1 MLTSLFG
8 DLGPAR
14 DGKKKPRD
22 FDDTQPDSMGGFAAT
37 AIMESVATEVNDRG
51 QIIDRHVSDLVVIGS
66 PAQAIREH
74 FAATRADLETAS
86 SMITLLDPVGV
97 WASSVVKALSD
108 AGGRPIEKLHLREK
122 TTLRTIAMIER
133 TTLVRRQEDTL
144 RIFHA
149 DVRAPG
155 PENAEI
161 PVALMER
168 SQMTAVIIGPMQPH
182 AIDALLSSLRQAT
195 SLPTWRCPHLLFQLP
210 PNATWINNKVEA
222 VVWPERLHVRIV
234 SEPMTGASSVWNAML
249 GVWNEA
255 KLQPGWDPS
264 AVSPMLGTND
274 FPIKVGEIG
283 GTAEPGARAGGTA
296 PAHSAGLAAA
306 TATGASP
313 PQVTASVLDAARGRQ
328 ALAVLLK
335 LDGLI
340 GCALVDGVSGFVMAH
355 ETREDSPLDMELAA
369 AAAAQVLR
377 AHRESARSMGL
388 LDGIDEVITTAGAR
402 HVLIRALQ
410 RHPDLFVVAL
420 LEKHRT
426 NLALARFQLL
436 EVERSLA

>member
-14 DGKKKPRD
+14 DAKAKSRE
-22 FDDTQPDSMGGFAAT
+22 FDDTQPDSQGFAAT
-37 AIMESVATEVNDRG
+37 AIMESIATEVNDRG
-51 QIIDRHVSDLVVIGS
+51 QMVDRHVSDLVVIGS

-74 FAATRADLETAS
+74 FAATRADLESAS

-108 AGGRPIEKLHLREK
+108 AGGRPIERLHLREK
-122 TTLRTIAMIER
+122 ATLRTIAMIER

-182 AIDALLSSLRQAT
+182 AIDALLASLRQAT

-210 PNATWINNKVEA
+210 PNAAWINNKVQA
-222 VVWPERLHVRIV
+222 IVWPSRLHVHIV

-264 AVSPMLGTND
+264 AVSPMLGTSD
-274 FPIKVGEIG
+274 FPIKVNDIG
-283 GTAEPGARAGGTA
+283 GATVAGGKANA
-296 PAHSAGLAAA
+296 PGTTGPIAA
-306 TATGASP
+306 TSGMQ
-313 PQVTASVLDAARGRQ
+313 PQITRGVLDATRGRQ
-328 ALAVLLK
+328 ALASLLK

-340 GCALVDGVSGFVMAH
+340 GCALVDASSGLVLAH
-355 ETREDSPLDMELAA
+355 EARNDQLIDMELAA

-377 AHRESARSMGL
+377 AHRDSARSMGL
-388 LDGIDEVITTAGAR
+388 NDAIDEVITTAGSR
-402 HVLIRALQ
+402 NILIRALQ
-410 RHPDLFVVAL
+410 RHAELFIVAL
-420 LEKHRT
+420 FEKHRT

>member
-14 DGKKKPRD
+14 NTKNKTPD
-22 FDDTQPDSMGGFAAT
+22 FDDTQVDSSGFAAT

-51 QIIDRHVSDLVVIGS
+51 QIIDRHLSDLVVTGS

-74 FAATRADLETAS
+74 FASTRADLETAS

-97 WASSVVKALSD
+97 WASSVIKALSD
-108 AGGRPIEKLHLREK
+108 AGGRPIERLHLREK
-122 TTLRTIAMIER
+122 ATLRTLAMLER

-182 AIDALLSSLRQAT
+182 AIDALLNSLRHAT

-210 PNATWINNKVEA
+210 PNAAWISAKVEA
-222 VVWPERLHVRIV
+222 VVWPQRLRVHIV

-249 GVWNEA
+249 NVWNEA
-255 KLQPGWDPS
+255 KLQPGWDPA
-264 AVSPMLGTND
+264 AVSPMLGISD
-274 FPIKVGEIG
+274 FPIKVGDLG
-283 GTAEPGARAGGTA
+283 GRADGM
-296 PAHSAGLAAA
+296 PAADAAA
-306 TATGASP
+306 TISSLGIPLVPRT
-313 PQVTASVLDAARGRQ
+313 VLDAARGRQ
-328 ALAVLLK
+328 ALASLLK
-335 LDGLI
+335 LDGLL
-340 GCALVDGVSGFVMAH
+340 GCALVDATTGLVLAH
-355 ETREDSPLDMELAA
+355 EARDDQTIDMEQAA
-369 AAAAQVLR
+369 AACAQVLS
-377 AHRESARSMGL
+377 AHRTSARQMGIV
-388 LDGIDEVITTAGAR
+388 DPIEEVITTAGAR

-410 RHPDLFVVAL
+410 RHPELVLVAL

-436 EVERSLA
+436 EVERGLA

>member
-8 DLGPAR
+8 DLGPR
-14 DGKKKPRD
+14 DGKSKSRD
-22 FDDTQPDSMGGFAAT
+22 FDDTQPDSQGGFAAT

-51 QIIDRHVSDLVVIGS
+51 QIIDRHVSDLVVTGS

-74 FAATRADLETAS
+74 FAATRPDLETAS

-108 AGGRPIEKLHLREK
+108 AGGRPIERLHLREK

-182 AIDALLSSLRQAT
+182 AIDALLASLRQAT
-195 SLPTWRCPHLLFQLP
+195 SLPTWRCPQLLFQLP
-210 PNATWINNKVEA
+210 PNAAWIDNKVKA
-222 VVWPERLHVRIV
+222 MVWPQRLRVHIV

-249 GVWNEA
+249 GVWNEV
-255 KLQPGWDPS
+255 KLQPGWDPM
-264 AVSPMLGTND
+264 AVSPILGIGD

-283 GTAEPGARAGGTA
+283 GGVPATTAR
-296 PAHSAGLAAA
+296 PASAAA
-306 TATGASP
+306 AAPIVDETAGAT
-313 PQVTASVLDAARGRQ
+313 PQITRGVLDATRGRQ
-328 ALAVLLK
+328 ALAGLLK

-340 GCALVDGVSGFVMAH
+340 GCALVDGGTGLVLAH
-355 ETREDSPLDMELAA
+355 ETRGEQSVDMELAA
-369 AAAAQVLR
+369 AAATQVLR
-377 AHRESARSMGL
+377 AQRDAARSMGL
-388 LDGIDEVITTAGAR
+388 TDPVDEMITTAGAR
-402 HVLIRALQ
+402 NVLIRALQ
-410 RHPDLFVVAL
+410 RHAELFIVAL
-420 LEKHRT
+420 FEKHRT

-436 EVERSLA
+436 EVERSLS

>member
-8 DLGPAR
+8 DLRSAR
-14 DGKKKPRD
+14 DTKSKSSE
-22 FDDTQPDSMGGFAAT
+22 FEDTQVGSGGQDFAAT
-37 AIMESVATEVNDRG
+37 AIMESIATEVNDRG
-51 QIIDRHVSDLVVIGS
+51 QIIDRHVSDLVVTGS

-74 FAATRADLETAS
+74 FAATRADLDTAT

-108 AGGRPIEKLHLREK
+108 AGGRPIEKLHLREHS
-122 TTLRTIAMIER
+122 TLRTIAMIER

-182 AIDALLSSLRQAT
+182 AIDALLASLKHAT
-195 SLPTWRCPHLLFQLP
+195 SLATWRCPHLLFQLP
-210 PNATWINNKVEA
+210 PNASWINNKVKA
-222 VVWPERLHVRIV
+222 IVWPERLHVHVV

-249 GVWNEA
+249 NVWNNA
-255 KLQPGWDPS
+255 KLQPGWDPA
-264 AVSPMLGTND
+264 AVSPMLGTSD
-274 FPIKVGEIG
+274 FPIKVGELDG
-283 GTAEPGARAGGTA
+283 SYDASAKAASTVVADADPVAGTVVARN
-296 PAHSAGLAAA
+296 
-306 TATGASP
+306 
-313 PQVTASVLDAARGRQ
+313 VLDAARGRQ
-328 ALAVLLK
+328 ALASLLK
-335 LDGLI
+335 LDGLL
-340 GCALVDGVSGFVMAH
+340 GCALVDGASGLVLAH
-355 ETREDSPLDMELAA
+355 ETRDPQSLDMEQAA
-369 AAAAQVLR
+369 AACAQVL
-377 AHRESARSMGL
+377 AGQREAARSMGL
-388 LDGIDEVITTAGAR
+388 ADPIDEVITTAGAR
-402 HVLIRALQ
+402 HILIRALQ
-410 RHPDLFVVAL
+410 RHPDLVLVAL

-436 EVERSLA
+436 EVERSLP

>member
-8 DLGPAR
+8 DLRSAR
-14 DGKKKPRD
+14 DAKAKASD
-22 FDDTQPDSMGGFAAT
+22 FEDTQVVAGSQDFAAT
-37 AIMESVATEVNDRG
+37 AIMESIATEVNDRG
-51 QIIDRHVSDLVVIGS
+51 QIIDRHVSDLVVTGS

-74 FAATRADLETAS
+74 FAATRPDLETAT

-108 AGGRPIEKLHLREK
+108 AGGRPIERLHLREQ

-133 TTLVRRQEDTL
+133 TMLVRRHEDTL

-182 AIDALLSSLRQAT
+182 AIDALLGSLKHAT
-195 SLPTWRCPHLLFQLP
+195 SLPTWRCAHLLFQLP
-210 PNATWINNKVEA
+210 PNAAWINGKVAA
-222 VVWPERLHVRIV
+222 VAWPERLHVHIV

-249 GVWNEA
+249 NVWNEA
-255 KLQPGWDPS
+255 KLQPGWDPE
-264 AVSPMLGTND
+264 AVSPMLGTSD
-274 FPIKVGEIG
+274 FPIKVGDLGVPGESTAASGLG
-283 GTAEPGARAGGTA
+283 GAEAEAAVA
-296 PAHSAGLAAA
+296 PRPA
-306 TATGASP
+306 
-313 PQVTASVLDAARGRQ
+313 LDGARGRQ
-328 ALAVLLK
+328 ALSSLLK
-335 LDGLI
+335 LDGLL
-340 GCALVDGVSGFVMAH
+340 GCALVDAVSGLVLAH
-355 ETREDSPLDMELAA
+355 ETRDPQSLDVELAA
-369 AAAAQVLR
+369 AACAQVLGG
-377 AHRESARSMGL
+377 HRNAAQSMGL
-388 LDGIDEVITTAGAR
+388 NDPIDEVITTAGGR

-410 RHPDLFVVAL
+410 RHPDLVLVAL
-420 LEKHRT
+420 LEKNRT

-436 EVERSLA
+436 EVERSLP

>member
-8 DLGPAR
+8 DLRAAR
-14 DGKKKPRD
+14 DTKAKSSD
-22 FDDTQPDSMGGFAAT
+22 FEDTQVVGASQDFAAT
-37 AIMESVATEVNDRG
+37 AIMESIATEVNDRG
-51 QIIDRHVSDLVVIGS
+51 QIIDRHVSDLVVTGS

-74 FAATRADLETAS
+74 FAATRADLETAT

-108 AGGRPIEKLHLREK
+108 AGGRPIEKLHLREQS
-122 TTLRTIAMIER
+122 TLRTIAMIER
-133 TTLVRRQEDTL
+133 TMLVRRQEDTL

-182 AIDALLSSLRQAT
+182 AIDALLGSLKHAT

-210 PNATWINNKVEA
+210 PNANWINAKVEA
-222 VVWPERLHVRIV
+222 IAWPERLHVHIV

-249 GVWNEA
+249 NVWNEA
-255 KLQPGWDPS
+255 KLQPGWDPA
-264 AVSPMLGTND
+264 AVSPMLGTSD
-274 FPIKVGEIG
+274 FPIKVGELD
-283 GTAEPGARAGGTA
+283 GA
-296 PAHSAGLAAA
+296 SAAA
-306 TATGASP
+306 KPALGGVDSDAAAARP
-313 PQVTASVLDAARGRQ
+313 VLDAARGRQ
-328 ALAVLLK
+328 ALASLLK
-335 LDGLI
+335 LDGLL
-340 GCALVDGVSGFVMAH
+340 GCALVEAATGLVLAH
-355 ETREDSPLDMELAA
+355 ETRAPESLDMELAA
-369 AAAAQVLR
+369 ASCAQVLA
-377 AHRESARSMGL
+377 AHRNAALAMGL
-388 LDGIDEVITTAGAR
+388 TDPIDEVITTAGSR

-410 RHPDLFVVAL
+410 RHADLVLVAL

-436 EVERSLA
+436 EVERSLP

>member
-8 DLGPAR
+8 DLGPR
-14 DGKKKPRD
+14 DGKNKPRD
-22 FDDTQPDSMGGFAAT
+22 FDDTQPDSQGGFAAT
-37 AIMESVATEVNDRG
+37 AIMESVATEVNERG
-51 QIIDRHVSDLVVIGS
+51 QIIDRHVSDLVVTGS

-74 FAATRADLETAS
+74 FAATRPDLDTAS

-108 AGGRPIEKLHLREK
+108 AGGRPIERLHLREK

-182 AIDALLSSLRQAT
+182 AIDALLASLRQAT
-195 SLPTWRCPHLLFQLP
+195 SLPTWRCPQLLFQLP
-210 PNATWINNKVEA
+210 PNATWINNKVQA
-222 VVWPERLHVRIV
+222 MVWPQRLHVHIV

-249 GVWNEA
+249 GVWNEV
-255 KLQPGWDPS
+255 KLQPGWDPM
-264 AVSPMLGTND
+264 AVSPILGIGD

-283 GTAEPGARAGGTA
+283 GTATPARAAGAGAGA
-296 PAHSAGLAAA
+296 PIVDGVTGSALQLTRG
-306 TATGASP
+306 
-313 PQVTASVLDAARGRQ
+313 VLDATRGRQ
-328 ALAVLLK
+328 ALGSLLK

-340 GCALVDGVSGFVMAH
+340 GCALVDAGTGLVMAH
-355 ETREDSPLDMELAA
+355 ETRVEQSIDMELAA

-377 AHRESARSMGL
+377 AQRDAARSMGL
-388 LDGIDEVITTAGAR
+388 TDPIDELITTAGSR
-402 HVLIRALQ
+402 NILIRALQ
-410 RHPDLFVVAL
+410 RHAELFIVAL
-420 LEKHRT
+420 FEKHRT

-436 EVERSLA
+436 EVERSLS

>member
-14 DGKKKPRD
+14 NAKPKSTG
-22 FDDTQPDSMGGFAAT
+22 FEDTQIDSKGFAAT
-37 AIMESVATEVNDRG
+37 AIMETTATEVNDRG
-51 QIIDRHVSDLVVIGS
+51 QIIDRHLSDLVVTGS

-74 FAATRADLETAS
+74 FAATRADLDTAS

-108 AGGRPIEKLHLREK
+108 AGGRPIERLHLREK
-122 TTLRTIAMIER
+122 ATLRTLAMIER

-182 AIDALLSSLRQAT
+182 AIDALLASLRHAT

-210 PNATWINNKVEA
+210 PNAAWINNKVQA
-222 VVWPERLHVRIV
+222 IVWPERLHVHLV

-255 KLQPGWDPS
+255 KLQPGWDPA
-264 AVSPMLGTND
+264 AVSPMLGISD

-283 GTAEPGARAGGTA
+283 GFGGAA
-296 PAHSAGLAAA
+296 PVAVGVVAAA
-306 TATGASP
+306 TAIAPTP
-313 PQVTASVLDAARGRQ
+313 VTRNVLDAARGRQ
-328 ALAVLLK
+328 ALASLLK
-335 LDGLI
+335 LDGLL
-340 GCALVDGVSGFVMAH
+340 GCALVDAASGLVLAH
-355 ETREDSPLDMELAA
+355 EIRDDQALDMELAA
-369 AAAAQVLR
+369 ASCAQVLSS
-377 AHRESARSMGL
+377 HRNAARQMGL
-388 LDGIDEVITTAGAR
+388 VDPIEEVITTAGAR
-402 HVLIRALQ
+402 HVLVRALQ
-410 RHPDLFVVAL
+410 RHADLVLVAL

-436 EVERSLA
+436 EVERSLS

>member
-8 DLGPAR
+8 DLRSAR
-14 DGKKKPRD
+14 DGKTASPD
-22 FDDTQPDSMGGFAAT
+22 FEDTQTGEQEFAAT
-37 AIMESVATEVNDRG
+37 AIMESTATEVNDRG
-51 QIIDRHVSDLVVIGS
+51 QIIDRHTSDLVVTGS

-74 FAATRADLETAS
+74 FASTRADLETAT

-108 AGGRPIEKLHLREK
+108 AGGRPIERLHLREQ
-122 TTLRTIAMIER
+122 TTLRTLAMIER

-182 AIDALLSSLRQAT
+182 AIDALLGSLKLAT

-210 PNATWINNKVEA
+210 PNAAWINAKVDA
-222 VVWPERLHVRIV
+222 VLWPERLHVHIV

-249 GVWNEA
+249 GIWNEA
-255 KLQPGWDPS
+255 KLQPGWDPK
-264 AVSPMLGTND
+264 AVSPMLGTD

-283 GTAEPGARAGGTA
+283 GGDA
-296 PAHSAGLAAA
+296 PAAA
-306 TATGASP
+306 TIASADPEGKIATAAAARG
-313 PQVTASVLDAARGRQ
+313 VLDAARGRQ
-328 ALAVLLK
+328 ALSSLVK
-335 LDGLI
+335 LDGLL
-340 GCALVDGVSGFVMAH
+340 GCALVDATSGLVLAH
-355 ETREDSPLDMELAA
+355 ETRDPQSLDMELSAASCAHVLAGHRDAA
-369 AAAAQVLR
+369 AK
-377 AHRESARSMGL
+377 MGL
-388 LDGIDEVITTAGAR
+388 VDPIDEVIVTAGAR
-402 HVLIRALQ
+402 NVLIRALQ
-410 RHPDLFVVAL
+410 RHADLVLVAV

-436 EVERSLA
+436 EVERSLP

>member
-8 DLGPAR
+8 DLRATR
-14 DGKKKPRD
+14 DAKPKASD
-22 FDDTQPDSMGGFAAT
+22 FEDTQVGSGGQDFAAT
-37 AIMESVATEVNDRG
+37 AIMESIATEVNERG
-51 QIIDRHVSDLVVIGS
+51 QIIDRHVSDLVVTGS

-108 AGGRPIEKLHLREK
+108 AGGRPIEKLHLREQS
-122 TTLRTIAMIER
+122 TLRTIAMIER

-182 AIDALLSSLRQAT
+182 AIDALLTSLKHAT

-210 PNATWINNKVEA
+210 PNANWINAKVEA
-222 VVWPERLHVRIV
+222 IVWPERLHVHIV

-249 GVWNEA
+249 NVWNEA
-255 KLQPGWDPS
+255 KLQPGWDPA
-264 AVSPMLGTND
+264 AVSPMLGTSD
-274 FPIKVGEIG
+274 FPIKVGELDG
-283 GTAEPGARAGGTA
+283 SADAGARTA
-296 PAHSAGLAAA
+296 LGSVDSDAAA
-306 TATGASP
+306 TAAAARP
-313 PQVTASVLDAARGRQ
+313 VLDAARGRQ
-328 ALAVLLK
+328 ALSSLLK
-335 LDGLI
+335 LDGLL
-340 GCALVDGVSGFVMAH
+340 GCALVDAASGLVLAH
-355 ETREDSPLDMELAA
+355 ETRDSQSLDMELAA
-369 AAAAQVLR
+369 ASCAQVLG
-377 AHRESARSMGL
+377 AHRDAALTMGL
-388 LDGIDEVITTAGAR
+388 SDPIDEVITTAGSR

-410 RHPDLFVVAL
+410 RHADLVLVAL

-436 EVERSLA
+436 EVERSLP

>member
-14 DGKKKPRD
+14 DGKKKTRD
-22 FDDTQPDSMGGFAAT
+22 FDDTQADSQGFEAT
-37 AIMESVATEVNDRG
+37 AIMESVATEVNERG

-97 WASSVVKALSD
+97 WASSVIKALSD

-182 AIDALLSSLRQAT
+182 AIDALLTSLRQAT

-210 PNATWINNKVEA
+210 PNASWINSKVAA
-222 VVWPERLHVRIV
+222 VVWPSRLHVHVV

-249 GVWNEA
+249 GIWNEA

-264 AVSPMLGTND
+264 AVSPMLGISD
-274 FPIKVGEIG
+274 FPIKVGELGAQG
-283 GTAEPGARAGGTA
+283 GAPSAAGSVAPVPTPVGSTAGAPT
-296 PAHSAGLAAA
+296 
-306 TATGASP
+306 
-313 PQVTASVLDAARGRQ
+313 QVTRGVLDAARGRQ
-328 ALAVLLK
+328 ALGSLLK

-340 GCALVDGVSGFVMAH
+340 GCALVDGATGFVMAH
-355 ETREDSPLDMELAA
+355 EARDDQPVDMELAA
-369 AAAAQVLR
+369 ASAAQVLR

-388 LDGIDEVITTAGAR
+388 PDPVDEIITSAGAR

-410 RHPDLFVVAL
+410 RHADLFIVAL

>member
-14 DGKKKPRD
+14 DNKTKSRD
-22 FDDTQPDSMGGFAAT
+22 FDDTQPDSHGFAAT
-37 AIMESVATEVNDRG
+37 AIMESIATEVNDRG
-51 QIIDRHVSDLVVIGS
+51 QIIDRHLSDLVVIGS

-108 AGGRPIEKLHLREK
+108 AGGRPIERLHLREK

-210 PNATWINNKVEA
+210 PNATWINNKVSA
-222 VVWPERLHVRIV
+222 IVWPERLHVHIV

-264 AVSPMLGTND
+264 AVSPMLGTSD

-283 GTAEPGARAGGTA
+283 ASTAA
-296 PAHSAGLAAA
+296 PAKSAGAAA
-306 TATGASP
+306 AQTTNAVAGT
-313 PQVTASVLDAARGRQ
+313 PQVMRGVLDASRGRQ
-328 ALAVLLK
+328 ALAGLLK
-335 LDGLI
+335 LDGLL
-340 GCALVDGVSGFVMAH
+340 GCALVDGATGFVLAH
-355 ETREDSPLDMELAA
+355 EARDDQLDMELAA

-388 LDGIDEVITTAGAR
+388 PDSVDEVITTAGAR

-410 RHPDLFVVAL
+410 RHADLFIVAL

>member
-8 DLGPAR
+8 DLRAAR
-14 DGKKKPRD
+14 DAKAKSSD
-22 FDDTQPDSMGGFAAT
+22 FEDTQVVGGSQDFAAT
-37 AIMESVATEVNDRG
+37 AIMESIATEVNDRG
-51 QIIDRHVSDLVVIGS
+51 QIIDRHVSDLVVTGS

-74 FAATRADLETAS
+74 FAATRADLETAT

-108 AGGRPIEKLHLREK
+108 AGGRPIEKLHLREQS
-122 TTLRTIAMIER
+122 TLRTIAMIER
-133 TTLVRRQEDTL
+133 TMLVRRQEDTL

-182 AIDALLSSLRQAT
+182 AIDALLGSLKHAT
-195 SLPTWRCPHLLFQLP
+195 SLPTWRCAHLLFQLP
-210 PNATWINNKVEA
+210 PNANWINAKVGA
-222 VVWPERLHVRIV
+222 IVWPERLHVHIV

-249 GVWNEA
+249 NVWNEA
-255 KLQPGWDPS
+255 KLQPGWDPA
-264 AVSPMLGTND
+264 AVSPMLGTSD
-274 FPIKVGEIG
+274 FPIKVGELDDSG
-283 GTAEPGARAGGTA
+283 AGGSKA
-296 PAHSAGLAAA
+296 LGSVDSDAAA
-306 TATGASP
+306 SAVAARP
-313 PQVTASVLDAARGRQ
+313 VLDAARGRQ
-328 ALAVLLK
+328 ALASLLK
-335 LDGLI
+335 LDGLL
-340 GCALVDGVSGFVMAH
+340 GCALVEAATGLVLAH
-355 ETREDSPLDMELAA
+355 ETRDPESLDMELAA
-369 AAAAQVLR
+369 ASCAQVLA
-377 AHRESARSMGL
+377 AHRNAALTMGL
-388 LDGIDEVITTAGAR
+388 GDPIDEVITTAGSR

-410 RHPDLFVVAL
+410 RHADLVLVAL

-436 EVERSLA
+436 EVERSLP

>member
-8 DLGPAR
+8 DLRSSREA
-14 DGKKKPRD
+14 KSKSD
-22 FDDTQPDSMGGFAAT
+22 FEDTQVGSGGQDFAAT
-37 AIMESVATEVNDRG
+37 AIMESIATEVNDRG
-51 QIIDRHVSDLVVIGS
+51 QIIDRHVSDLVVTGS

-74 FAATRADLETAS
+74 FAATRADLETAT

-108 AGGRPIEKLHLREK
+108 AGGRPIEKLHLREQS
-122 TTLRTIAMIER
+122 TLRTIAMIER

-182 AIDALLSSLRQAT
+182 AIDALLASLKHAT

-210 PNATWINNKVEA
+210 PNAAWINNKVKA
-222 VVWPERLHVRIV
+222 IVWPERLHVHIV

-249 GVWNEA
+249 NVWNNA
-255 KLQPGWDPS
+255 KLQPGWDPA
-264 AVSPMLGTND
+264 AVSPMLGTSD
-274 FPIKVGEIG
+274 FPIKVGELDG
-283 GTAEPGARAGGTA
+283 PHDFGAKAASTAADADAAGPG
-296 PAHSAGLAAA
+296 
-306 TATGASP
+306 
-313 PQVTASVLDAARGRQ
+313 VTRSVLDAARGRQ
-328 ALAVLLK
+328 ALASLLK
-335 LDGLI
+335 LDGLL
-340 GCALVDGVSGFVMAH
+340 GCALVDAASGLVLAH
-355 ETREDSPLDMELAA
+355 ETRDPLTLDMEQAA
-369 AAAAQVLR
+369 AACAQVLGS
-377 AHRESARSMGL
+377 HRDAARSMGL
-388 LDGIDEVITTAGAR
+388 GEPIDEVITTAGAR

-410 RHPDLFVVAL
+410 RHPDLVLVAL

-436 EVERSLA
+436 EVERSLP

>member
-8 DLGPAR
+8 DLRSAR
-14 DGKKKPRD
+14 DGKTKASD
-22 FDDTQPDSMGGFAAT
+22 FEDTEVGNGSQEFAAT
-37 AIMESVATEVNDRG
+37 AIMESIATEVNDRG
-51 QIIDRHVSDLVVIGS
+51 QIIDRHTSDLVVTGS

-74 FAATRADLETAS
+74 FASTRADLETAT

-108 AGGRPIEKLHLREK
+108 AGGRPIERLHLREQ

-182 AIDALLSSLRQAT
+182 AIDALLASLKHAT
-195 SLPTWRCPHLLFQLP
+195 SLATWRCPHLLFQLP
-210 PNATWINNKVEA
+210 PNAAWINNKVSA
-222 VVWPERLHVRIV
+222 VVWPERLHVHIV

-249 GVWNEA
+249 GIWNEA
-255 KLQPGWDPS
+255 KLQPGWDPA
-264 AVSPMLGTND
+264 AVSPMLGTSD

-283 GTAEPGARAGGTA
+283 GETNGGA
-296 PAHSAGLAAA
+296 AAA
-306 TATGASP
+306 TIAESASATATTTGRG
-313 PQVTASVLDAARGRQ
+313 VLDAARGRL
-328 ALAVLLK
+328 ALASLIK
-335 LDGLI
+335 LDGLL
-340 GCALVDGVSGFVMAH
+340 GCALVDASSGMVLAH
-355 ETREDSPLDMELAA
+355 ETRDPQSLDMELAA
-369 AAAAQVLR
+369 ASCSQVLGS
-377 AHRESARSMGL
+377 HREAAHKMGL
-388 LDGIDEVITTAGAR
+388 DDPIDEVITTAGSR

-410 RHPDLFVVAL
+410 RHADLVLVAV

-436 EVERSLA
+436 EVERSLP

>member
-14 DGKKKPRD
+14 DNKTKSRD
-22 FDDTQPDSMGGFAAT
+22 FDDTQPDSHGFAAT
-37 AIMESVATEVNDRG
+37 AIMESIATEVNDRG
-51 QIIDRHVSDLVVIGS
+51 QIIDRHLSDLVVIGS

-108 AGGRPIEKLHLREK
+108 AGGRPIERLHLREK

-210 PNATWINNKVEA
+210 PNATWINNKVSA
-222 VVWPERLHVRIV
+222 IVWPERLHVHIV

-264 AVSPMLGTND
+264 AVSPMLGTSD

-283 GTAEPGARAGGTA
+283 ASIAM
-296 PAHSAGLAAA
+296 PAKSAGAAA
-306 TATGASP
+306 AQATNAAAGT
-313 PQVTASVLDAARGRQ
+313 PQVMRGVLDASRGRQ
-328 ALAVLLK
+328 ALAGLLK
-335 LDGLI
+335 LDGLL
-340 GCALVDGVSGFVMAH
+340 GCALVDGATGFVLAH
-355 ETREDSPLDMELAA
+355 EARDDQLDMELAA

-388 LDGIDEVITTAGAR
+388 PDSVDEVITTAGAR

-410 RHPDLFVVAL
+410 RHADLFIVAL

>member
-1 MLTSLFG
+1 
-8 DLGPAR
+8 
-14 DGKKKPRD
+14 
-22 FDDTQPDSMGGFAAT
+22 
-37 AIMESVATEVNDRG
+37 
-51 QIIDRHVSDLVVIGS
+51 
-66 PAQAIREH
+66 
-74 FAATRADLETAS
+74 
-86 SMITLLDPVGV
+86 
-97 WASSVVKALSD
+97 
-108 AGGRPIEKLHLREK
+108 
-122 TTLRTIAMIER
+122 LRTIAMIER

-210 PNATWINNKVEA
+210 PNATWINNKVQA
-222 VVWPERLHVRIV
+222 IVWPQRLRVHMV

-249 GVWNEA
+249 SVWNEA

-283 GTAEPGARAGGTA
+283 GA
-296 PAHSAGLAAA
+296 PAAAKGNSSTAA
-306 TATGASP
+306 TATTADPTSGTMQS
-313 PQVTASVLDAARGRQ
+313 QVTHGVLDASRGRQ

-340 GCALVDGVSGFVMAH
+340 GCAIVDGVTGFVMAH
-355 ETREDSPLDMELAA
+355 EARPDHPIDMELAA
-369 AAAAQVLR
+369 AASAQVLR

-388 LDGIDEVITTAGAR
+388 VDGVDEIITTAGAR

>member
-8 DLGPAR
+8 DLRATR
-14 DGKKKPRD
+14 DAKPKESE
-22 FDDTQPDSMGGFAAT
+22 FADTQVGSAGQDFAAT
-37 AIMESVATEVNDRG
+37 AIMESIATEVNERG
-51 QIIDRHVSDLVVIGS
+51 QIIDRHVSDLVVTGS

-74 FAATRADLETAS
+74 FAATRADLETAT

-108 AGGRPIEKLHLREK
+108 AGGRPIEKLHLREQS
-122 TTLRTIAMIER
+122 TLRTIAMIER

-182 AIDALLSSLRQAT
+182 AIDALLTSLKLAT
-195 SLPTWRCPHLLFQLP
+195 SLATWRCPHLLFQLP
-210 PNATWINNKVEA
+210 PNAAWINNKVKA
-222 VVWPERLHVRIV
+222 IRWPERLHVHIV

-249 GVWNEA
+249 NVWNNA
-255 KLQPGWDPS
+255 KLQPGWDPA
-264 AVSPMLGTND
+264 AVSPMLGTSD
-274 FPIKVGEIG
+274 FPIKVGELD
-283 GTAEPGARAGGTA
+283 P
-296 PAHSAGLAAA
+296 SYDA
-306 TATGASP
+306 TAKAPTGAIDGEAGVAVSRN
-313 PQVTASVLDAARGRQ
+313 VLDAARGRL
-328 ALAVLLK
+328 ALASLLK
-335 LDGLI
+335 LDGLL
-340 GCALVDGVSGFVMAH
+340 GCALVDAASGLVLAH
-355 ETREDSPLDMELAA
+355 ETRDPQTLDMEQAA
-369 AAAAQVLR
+369 AACAQVLSS
-377 AHRESARSMGL
+377 HRDAARNMGL
-388 LDGIDEVITTAGAR
+388 ADPIDEIITTAGAR
-402 HVLIRALQ
+402 HILIRALQ
-410 RHPDLFVVAL
+410 RHPELVLVAL

-436 EVERSLA
+436 EVERSLP

>member
-8 DLGPAR
+8 DLRANR
-14 DGKKKPRD
+14 DAKSKD
-22 FDDTQPDSMGGFAAT
+22 SEFADTQVNSGSGQDFAAT
-37 AIMESVATEVNDRG
+37 AIMESIATEVNERG
-51 QIIDRHVSDLVVIGS
+51 QIIDRHVSDLVVTGS

-74 FAATRADLETAS
+74 FATTRADLETAT

-97 WASSVVKALSD
+97 WASSVIKALSD
-108 AGGRPIEKLHLREK
+108 AGGRPIEKLHLREQS
-122 TTLRTIAMIER
+122 TLRTIAMIER

-182 AIDALLSSLRQAT
+182 AIDALLTSLKLAT

-210 PNATWINNKVEA
+210 PNAAWINNKVKTTT
-222 VVWPERLHVRIV
+222 WPDRLHVHIV

-249 GVWNEA
+249 NVWNNA
-255 KLQPGWDPS
+255 KLQPGWDPA
-264 AVSPMLGTND
+264 AVSPMLGTSD
-274 FPIKVGEIG
+274 FPIKVGELDPSYD
-283 GTAEPGARAGGTA
+283 A
-296 PAHSAGLAAA
+296 SAKAASVVVDADA
-306 TATGASP
+306 TVVSRN
-313 PQVTASVLDAARGRQ
+313 VLDAARGRL
-328 ALAVLLK
+328 ALASLLQ
-335 LDGLI
+335 LDGLL
-340 GCALVDGVSGFVMAH
+340 GCALVDSASGLVLAH
-355 ETREDSPLDMELAA
+355 ETRDPGTLDMEQAA
-369 AAAAQVLR
+369 AACAQVLSG
-377 AHRESARSMGL
+377 HRGAAKSMGL
-388 LDGIDEVITTAGAR
+388 GDPIDEIITSAGAR
-402 HVLIRALQ
+402 HMLVRALQ
-410 RHPDLFVVAL
+410 RHPDLVLVAL

-436 EVERSLA
+436 EVERSLP

>member
-14 DGKKKPRD
+14 NAKSKSTG
-22 FDDTQPDSMGGFAAT
+22 FEDTQIDSKGFAAT
-37 AIMESVATEVNDRG
+37 AIMETTATEVNDRG
-51 QIIDRHVSDLVVIGS
+51 QIIDRHLSDLVVTGS

-74 FAATRADLETAS
+74 FAATRADLDTAS

-108 AGGRPIEKLHLREK
+108 AGGRPIERLHLREK
-122 TTLRTIAMIER
+122 ATLRTLAMIER

-182 AIDALLSSLRQAT
+182 AIDALLSSLRHAT

-210 PNATWINNKVEA
+210 PNAAWINNKVEA
-222 VVWPERLHVRIV
+222 IVWPERLHVHLV

-249 GVWNEA
+249 GIWNEA
-255 KLQPGWDPS
+255 KLQPGWDPA
-264 AVSPMLGTND
+264 AVSPMLGISD

-283 GTAEPGARAGGTA
+283 GFGGVAPSAVANTIASTVAVAPVA
-296 PAHSAGLAAA
+296 PA
-306 TATGASP
+306 
-313 PQVTASVLDAARGRQ
+313 QVTRNVLDAARGRQ
-328 ALAVLLK
+328 ALSSLLK
-335 LDGLI
+335 LDGLL
-340 GCALVDGVSGFVMAH
+340 GCALVDAASGLVLAH
-355 ETREDSPLDMELAA
+355 ETRDDQALDMELAA
-369 AAAAQVLR
+369 ASCAQVLS
-377 AHRESARSMGL
+377 AHREAAKRIGL
-388 LDGIDEVITTAGAR
+388 VDPIEEVITTAGAR

-410 RHPDLFVVAL
+410 RHTDLVLVAL

-436 EVERSLA
+436 EVERSLS

>member
-8 DLGPAR
+8 DLRATR
-14 DGKKKPRD
+14 DAKPKESE
-22 FDDTQPDSMGGFAAT
+22 FADTQVGSGGQDFAAT
-37 AIMESVATEVNDRG
+37 AIMESIATEVNERG
-51 QIIDRHVSDLVVIGS
+51 QIIDRHVSDLVVTGS

-74 FAATRADLETAS
+74 FAATRADLETAT

-108 AGGRPIEKLHLREK
+108 AGGRPIEKLHLREQS
-122 TTLRTIAMIER
+122 TLRTIAMIER

-182 AIDALLSSLRQAT
+182 AIDALLTSLKLAT
-195 SLPTWRCPHLLFQLP
+195 SLATWRCPHLLFQLP
-210 PNATWINNKVEA
+210 PNAAWINNKVKA
-222 VVWPERLHVRIV
+222 IRWPERLHVHIV

-249 GVWNEA
+249 NIWNNA
-255 KLQPGWDPS
+255 KLQPGWDPA
-264 AVSPMLGTND
+264 AVSPMLGTSD
-274 FPIKVGEIG
+274 FPIKVGELD
-283 GTAEPGARAGGTA
+283 PGYD
-296 PAHSAGLAAA
+296 A
-306 TATGASP
+306 TAKAVSSTVDSDAVAGS
-313 PQVTASVLDAARGRQ
+313 VVSRNVLDAARGRL
-328 ALAVLLK
+328 ALASLLK
-335 LDGLI
+335 LDGLL
-340 GCALVDGVSGFVMAH
+340 GCALVDAGSGLVLAH
-355 ETREDSPLDMELAA
+355 ETRDPQALDMEQAA
-369 AAAAQVLR
+369 AACAQVLSSHR
-377 AHRESARSMGL
+377 DAAHNMGL
-388 LDGIDEVITTAGAR
+388 ADPIDEIITTAGAR
-402 HVLIRALQ
+402 HILIRALQ
-410 RHPDLFVVAL
+410 RHPGLVLVAL

-436 EVERSLA
+436 EVERSLP

>member
-8 DLGPAR
+8 DLRASR
-14 DGKKKPRD
+14 DAKAKSSE
-22 FDDTQPDSMGGFAAT
+22 FEDTQVNSGGQDFAAT
-37 AIMESVATEVNDRG
+37 AIMESIATEVNERG
-51 QIIDRHVSDLVVIGS
+51 QIIDRHVSDLVVTGS

-74 FAATRADLETAS
+74 FAATRADLETAT

-108 AGGRPIEKLHLREK
+108 AGGRPIEKLHLREQ

-133 TTLVRRQEDTL
+133 TMLVRRQEDTL

-182 AIDALLSSLRQAT
+182 AIDALLTSLRLAT

-210 PNATWINNKVEA
+210 PNANWINAKVEA
-222 VVWPERLHVRIV
+222 IVWPERLHVHIV

-255 KLQPGWDPS
+255 KLQPGWDPA
-264 AVSPMLGTND
+264 AVSPMLGTSD
-274 FPIKVGEIG
+274 FPIKVGELG
-283 GTAEPGARAGGTA
+283 GGADAAGKTTLGSVDSDA
-296 PAHSAGLAAA
+296 ASASAA
-306 TATGASP
+306 TRP
-313 PQVTASVLDAARGRQ
+313 VLDAARGRQ
-328 ALAVLLK
+328 ALSSLLK
-335 LDGLI
+335 LDGLL
-340 GCALVDGVSGFVMAH
+340 GCALVDASSGLVLAH
-355 ETREDSPLDMELAA
+355 ETRDPESLDMELAA
-369 AAAAQVLR
+369 ASCAQVLES
-377 AHRESARSMGL
+377 HRNAAPKMGL
-388 LDGIDEVITTAGAR
+388 SDAIDEVITTAGSR

-410 RHPDLFVVAL
+410 RHAGLVLVAV

-436 EVERSLA
+436 EVERSLP

>member
-14 DGKKKPRD
+14 TAKSKSTD
-22 FDDTQPDSMGGFAAT
+22 FDDTQIDSKGFAAT
-37 AIMESVATEVNDRG
+37 AIMESVSTDVNDRG
-51 QIIDRHVSDLVVIGS
+51 QIIDHHLSDLVVTGS

-97 WASSVVKALSD
+97 WASSVIKALSD
-108 AGGRPIEKLHLREK
+108 AGGRPIERLHLREK
-122 TTLRTIAMIER
+122 ATLRTIAMIER

-182 AIDALLSSLRQAT
+182 AIDALLASLRHAT
-195 SLPTWRCPHLLFQLP
+195 GLPTWRCPHLLFQLP
-210 PNATWINNKVEA
+210 PNAAWINNKVEA
-222 VVWPERLHVRIV
+222 VVWPKRLHVHLV

-249 GVWNEA
+249 NVWNEA
-255 KLQPGWDPS
+255 KLQPGWDPA
-264 AVSPMLGTND
+264 AVSPMLGIGD

-283 GTAEPGARAGGTA
+283 PGTGQP
-296 PAHSAGLAAA
+296 AAA
-306 TATGASP
+306 TPSLVAGTGLPVVSR
-313 PQVTASVLDAARGRQ
+313 SVLDAARGRQ
-328 ALAVLLK
+328 ALASLVK
-335 LDGLI
+335 LDGLL
-340 GCALVDGVSGFVMAH
+340 GCALVDATSGLVLAH
-355 ETREDSPLDMELAA
+355 EMRDDQTLDMEHAGA
-369 AAAAQVLR
+369 SCAQVLSTHR
-377 AHRESARSMGL
+377 ASARAMGL
-388 LDGIDEVITTAGAR
+388 VDPIEEVITTAGSR

-410 RHPDLFVVAL
+410 RHPDLVLVAL

-436 EVERSLA
+436 EVERGLS

>member
-14 DGKKKPRD
+14 DNKTKSRE
-22 FDDTQPDSMGGFAAT
+22 FDDTQPDSQGFAAT
-37 AIMESVATEVNDRG
+37 AIMESIATEVNDRG
-51 QIIDRHVSDLVVIGS
+51 QIIDRHLSDLVVIGS

-108 AGGRPIEKLHLREK
+108 AGGRPIERLHLREK

-210 PNATWINNKVEA
+210 PNATWINNKVGA
-222 VVWPERLHVRIV
+222 IVWPERLHVHIV

-264 AVSPMLGTND
+264 AVSPMLGTSD

-283 GTAEPGARAGGTA
+283 GSTAA
-296 PAHSAGLAAA
+296 PAKSASQASAQATSAAA
-306 TATGASP
+306 GT
-313 PQVTASVLDAARGRQ
+313 PQVMRGVLDASRGRQ
-328 ALAVLLK
+328 ALAGLLK
-335 LDGLI
+335 LDGLL
-340 GCALVDGVSGFVMAH
+340 GCALVDGATGFVLAH
-355 ETREDSPLDMELAA
+355 EARDDQLDMELAA

-377 AHRESARSMGL
+377 AHRESARAMGL
-388 LDGIDEVITTAGAR
+388 PDSVDEVITTAGAR

-410 RHPDLFVVAL
+410 RHADLFIVAL

>member
-8 DLGPAR
+8 DLRSTR
-14 DGKKKPRD
+14 DGKSKPAD
-22 FDDTQPDSMGGFAAT
+22 FQETEIGGSQEFAAT
-37 AIMESVATEVNDRG
+37 AIMESIATEVNDRG
-51 QIIDRHVSDLVVIGS
+51 QIIDRHTSDLVVTGS

-74 FAATRADLETAS
+74 FAATRADLETAT

-108 AGGRPIEKLHLREK
+108 AGGRPIERLHLREQ
-122 TTLRTIAMIER
+122 TTLRTLAMIER

-144 RIFHA
+144 RVFHA

-182 AIDALLSSLRQAT
+182 AIDALLASLKHAT

-210 PNATWINNKVEA
+210 PNAAWINNKVSA
-222 VVWPERLHVRIV
+222 VVWPERLHVHIV

-249 GVWNEA
+249 GIWNGA
-255 KLQPGWDPS
+255 KLQPGWDPA
-264 AVSPMLGTND
+264 AVSPMLGTSD
-274 FPIKVGEIG
+274 FPIKVGDLGGADANAIATIG
-283 GTAEPGARAGGTA
+283 ETTVATPAPIGRA
-296 PAHSAGLAAA
+296 
-306 TATGASP
+306 
-313 PQVTASVLDAARGRQ
+313 VLDAARGRQ
-328 ALAVLLK
+328 ALSSLVK

-340 GCALVDGVSGFVMAH
+340 GCALVDAASGLVLAH
-355 ETREDSPLDMELAA
+355 ETRDPQSLDMELAA
-369 AAAAQVLR
+369 ASCAQVLA
-377 AHRESARSMGL
+377 AHREAAHKMGL
-388 LDGIDEVITTAGAR
+388 DDPIDEVIATAGAR

-410 RHPDLFVVAL
+410 RHADLVLVAV

-436 EVERSLA
+436 EVERSLP